1 MCHIT
6 ETKAISKKKAW
17 FMQSLRGGERLRGTD
32 WGDPGLPPKSPGPEP
47 LPPDQAHQRTQ
58 NQLAKIFW
66 GIFSDLEVICHY
78 NGWFYSLYPTPN
90 LILRDLQTL
99 HGYQFHFYQ
108 VIHRV

>member
-1 MCHIT
+1 
-6 ETKAISKKKAW
+6 
-17 FMQSLRGGERLRGTD
+17 MQSLRGGERLRGTD

-66 GIFSDLEVICHY
+66 GIFSDLEVLCHY

-90 LILRDLQTL
+90 LTLRDLQTL

-108 VIHRV
+108 VIHRVLIKN